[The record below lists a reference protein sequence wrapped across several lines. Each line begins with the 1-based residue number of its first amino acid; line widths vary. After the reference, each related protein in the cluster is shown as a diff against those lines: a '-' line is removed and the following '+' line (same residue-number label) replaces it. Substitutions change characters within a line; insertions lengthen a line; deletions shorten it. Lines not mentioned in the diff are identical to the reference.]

1 MKKRTKQYF
10 TAGTIAAMMVS
21 SYGTGVPTMA
31 AKVTLPRTAKVV
43 VGAKKV
49 LKLKNNKR
57 AAKWKVS
64 KGKKYVKIVKKSKKS
79 CTVKGI
85 KKGNATVQAVIGA
98 KKYSCKVKVT
108 VKAKNKVGESKRPSV
123 SPAPEVSKRP
133 SVSPAPE
140 KTEIPATASPGV
152 NDGPEGIVTIVYDG
166 TNSDEIKNV
175 SGKVNVIVKDGVTEI
190 GYQAF
195 EECSGLTSITLPK
208 SVTKIGN
215 CAFSGCSG
223 LTSITIPESVTE
235 IGDSAF
241 SCCSNL
247 TSITLPKS
255 VTKIGS
261 EAFYGCSGLTSIT
274 LPNSV
279 TEIGKLAFWEC
290 SGLTSIMIPESVVE
304 IGDSAFWKCSNLES
318 IKVDENNKVYD
329 SRENC
334 NAIIEKSGNVLIVG
348 CKNTKVP
355 EGVTE
360 IGASAFEDCSG
371 LASIMI
377 PESVTKIG
385 GDAFRCCGGLAS
397 ITLPDSVTEIG
408 WGAFYGCSG
417 LTNIMIPESVTK
429 IGGDAF
435 RCCSG
440 LMNIT
445 IPERVMEIGGYAFS
459 ECKALTYITIPKS
472 VMKIGQGAF
481 SCCDNL
487 ESIKVDK
494 NNKTY
499 DSRENCNAII
509 EKSSSALIAGCKNTE
524 VPSGVTQMGER
535 AFYGCSGLT
544 SITLPESVT
553 EIGYVCIF

>member
-21 SYGTGVPTMA
+21 SYGTGVPAMA

-166 TNSDEIKNV
+166 TNSDEIKDIP
-175 SGKVNVIVKDGVTEI
+175 GKVNVIVKDGVTEI
-190 GYQAF
+190 GS
-195 EECSGLTSITLPK
+195 E
-208 SVTKIGN
+208 
-215 CAFSGCSG
+215 AFSGCSG
-223 LTSITIPESVTE
+223 LTSITLPESVTKIGSEAFSGCSGLTSITLPDSVTE

-241 SCCSNL
+241 SYCSDL
-247 TSITLPKS
+247 TSITLPKN

-261 EAFYGCSGLTSIT
+261 KAFSRCSGLTSIT
-274 LPNSV
+274 LPDSV
-279 TEIGKLAFWEC
+279 TEIGAGVF
-290 SGLTSIMIPESVVE
+290 
-304 IGDSAFWKCSNLES
+304 AACSNLES
-318 IKVDENNKVYD
+318 IKVNENNKVYD

-334 NAIIEKSGNVLIVG
+334 NAIIKKSSNTLIAG

-355 EGVTE
+355 
-360 IGASAFEDCSG
+360 SG
-371 LASIMI
+371 
-377 PESVTKIG
+377 VTKIG
-385 GDAFRCCGGLAS
+385 DDAFYLC
-397 ITLPDSVTEIG
+397 
-408 WGAFYGCSG
+408 F
-417 LTNIMIPESVTK
+417 
-429 IGGDAF
+429 
-435 RCCSG
+435 
-440 LMNIT
+440 
-445 IPERVMEIGGYAFS
+445 
-459 ECKALTYITIPKS
+459 
-472 VMKIGQGAF
+472 
-481 SCCDNL
+481 
-487 ESIKVDK
+487 
-494 NNKTY
+494 
-499 DSRENCNAII
+499 
-509 EKSSSALIAGCKNTE
+509 
-524 VPSGVTQMGER
+524 
-535 AFYGCSGLT
+535 GLT
-544 SITLPESVT
+544 SITIPESVK
-553 EIGYVCIF
+553 EIGYRVFSGCDNLTNITWKGNIYASVNDFMDAFQTQMIS

>member
-64 KGKKYVKIVKKSKKS
+64 KCKKYVKIVKKSKKS

-175 SGKVNVIVKDGVTEI
+175 SGKVNVIVKEGVTEI

-208 SVTKIGN
+208 SVTKIG
-215 CAFSGCSG
+215 
-223 LTSITIPESVTE
+223 
-235 IGDSAF
+235 
-241 SCCSNL
+241 
-247 TSITLPKS
+247 
-255 VTKIGS
+255 
-261 EAFYGCSGLTSIT
+261 
-274 LPNSV
+274 
-279 TEIGKLAFWEC
+279 
-290 SGLTSIMIPESVVE
+290 
-304 IGDSAFWKCSNLES
+304 
-318 IKVDENNKVYD
+318 
-329 SRENC
+329 
-334 NAIIEKSGNVLIVG
+334 
-348 CKNTKVP
+348 
-355 EGVTE
+355 
-360 IGASAFEDCSG
+360 
-371 LASIMI
+371 
-377 PESVTKIG
+377 

-397 ITLPDSVTEIG
+397 IMLPDSVTEIG

-494 NNKTY
+494 NNKIY

-553 EIGYVCIF
+553 EIGEFAFSDCSGLTSITLSDRITKIGDGVFCGCSHLTSMVLPNSVAEVNSMAFVGCDNLTSITWKGKVYGSVNDFLDSGVKII

>member
-21 SYGTGVPTMA
+21 SYGTGVTAMA

-64 KGKKYVKIVKKSKKS
+64 KGKKYVKIVKKSKKR

-108 VKAKNKVGESKRPSV
+108 AKAKNKVVESKRPSV
-123 SPAPEVSKRP
+123 SPVPEVSKRP
-133 SVSPAPE
+133 SVSPEPE
-140 KTEIPATASPGV
+140 KSEIPATASPEV
-152 NDGPEGIVTIVYDG
+152 TDEPEGIVTIVYDG
-166 TNSDEIKNV
+166 TNSDEIKDIP
-175 SGKVNVIVKDGVTEI
+175 GKVNVIVKDGVTEI

-241 SCCSNL
+241 SYCSDL
-247 TSITLPKS
+247 TSITLPKN

-261 EAFYGCSGLTSIT
+261 KAFSRCSGLTSIT
-274 LPNSV
+274 LPDSV
-279 TEIGKLAFWEC
+279 TEIGAGVF
-290 SGLTSIMIPESVVE
+290 
-304 IGDSAFWKCSNLES
+304 AACSNLES
-318 IKVDENNKVYD
+318 IKVNKNNKVYD

-334 NAIIEKSGNVLIVG
+334 NAIIEKSSNTLIAG

-355 EGVTE
+355 
-360 IGASAFEDCSG
+360 SG
-371 LASIMI
+371 
-377 PESVTKIG
+377 VTKIG
-385 GDAFRCCGGLAS
+385 DDAFYLC
-397 ITLPDSVTEIG
+397 
-408 WGAFYGCSG
+408 F
-417 LTNIMIPESVTK
+417 
-429 IGGDAF
+429 
-435 RCCSG
+435 
-440 LMNIT
+440 
-445 IPERVMEIGGYAFS
+445 
-459 ECKALTYITIPKS
+459 
-472 VMKIGQGAF
+472 
-481 SCCDNL
+481 
-487 ESIKVDK
+487 
-494 NNKTY
+494 
-499 DSRENCNAII
+499 
-509 EKSSSALIAGCKNTE
+509 
-524 VPSGVTQMGER
+524 
-535 AFYGCSGLT
+535 GLT
-544 SITLPESVT
+544 SITIPESVK
-553 EIGYVCIF
+553 EIGYRVFSGCDNLTNITWKGNIYASVNDFMDAFQTQWKKGVWKME

>member
-133 SVSPAPE
+133 SVTPAPE

-175 SGKVNVIVKDGVTEI
+175 SGKVNVIVKEGVTEI

-223 LTSITIPESVTE
+223 LTSITIPESVT
-235 IGDSAF
+235 
-241 SCCSNL
+241 
-247 TSITLPKS
+247 
-255 VTKIGS
+255 
-261 EAFYGCSGLTSIT
+261 
-274 LPNSV
+274 
-279 TEIGKLAFWEC
+279 
-290 SGLTSIMIPESVVE
+290 E

-371 LASIMI
+371 LASIM
-377 PESVTKIG
+377 
-385 GDAFRCCGGLAS
+385 
-397 ITLPDSVTEIG
+397 LPDSVTEIG

-417 LTNIMIPESVTK
+417 LTNIKIP
-429 IGGDAF
+429 
-435 RCCSG
+435 
-440 LMNIT
+440 
-445 IPERVMEIGGYAFS
+445 
-459 ECKALTYITIPKS
+459 
-472 VMKIGQGAF
+472 
-481 SCCDNL
+481 
-487 ESIKVDK
+487 
-494 NNKTY
+494 
-499 DSRENCNAII
+499 
-509 EKSSSALIAGCKNTE
+509 
-524 VPSGVTQMGER
+524 
-535 AFYGCSGLT
+535 
-544 SITLPESVT
+544 
-553 EIGYVCIF
+553 

>member
-21 SYGTGVPTMA
+21 SYGTSVSVMA

-57 AAKWKVS
+57 AVKWKVS

-85 KKGNATVQAVIGA
+85 KKGNATVRAVIGA

-108 VKAKNKVGESKRPSV
+108 AKAKNKVGESKRPSV
-123 SPAPEVSKRP
+123 SPTPEASKRP

-175 SGKVNVIVKDGVTEI
+175 SGKVNVIVKEGVTEI

-371 LASIMI
+371 LASIML
-377 PESVTKIG
+377 PDSVTKIG

-397 ITLPDSVTEIG
+397 IMLPDSVTEIG

-417 LTNIMIPESVTK
+417 LPLRYN
-429 IGGDAF
+429 
-435 RCCSG
+435 
-440 LMNIT
+440 N
-445 IPERVMEIGGYAFS
+445 
-459 ECKALTYITIPKS
+459 
-472 VMKIGQGAF
+472 
-481 SCCDNL
+481 
-487 ESIKVDK
+487 DK
-494 NNKTY
+494 RK
-499 DSRENCNAII
+499 
-509 EKSSSALIAGCKNTE
+509 K
-524 VPSGVTQMGER
+524 P
-535 AFYGCSGLT
+535 
-544 SITLPESVT
+544 
-553 EIGYVCIF
+553 

>member
-21 SYGTGVPTMA
+21 SYGTGVTAMA

-64 KGKKYVKIVKKSKKS
+64 KGKKYVKIVKKSKKR

-108 VKAKNKVGESKRPSV
+108 AKAKNKVVESKRPSV
-123 SPAPEVSKRP
+123 SPVPEVSKRP
-133 SVSPAPE
+133 SVSPEPE
-140 KTEIPATASPGV
+140 KSEIPATASPEV
-152 NDGPEGIVTIVYDG
+152 TDEPEGIVTIVYDG
-166 TNSDEIKNV
+166 TNSDEIKDIP
-175 SGKVNVIVKDGVTEI
+175 GKVNVIVKDGVTEI

-241 SCCSNL
+241 SYCSDL
-247 TSITLPKS
+247 TSITLPKN

-261 EAFYGCSGLTSIT
+261 EAFSGCSGLTSIT
-274 LPNSV
+274 LPDSV
-279 TEIGKLAFWEC
+279 TEIGAGVF
-290 SGLTSIMIPESVVE
+290 
-304 IGDSAFWKCSNLES
+304 AACSNLES
-318 IKVDENNKVYD
+318 IKVNENNKVYD

-334 NAIIEKSGNVLIVG
+334 NAIIKKSSNTLIAG

-355 EGVTE
+355 
-360 IGASAFEDCSG
+360 SG
-371 LASIMI
+371 
-377 PESVTKIG
+377 VTKIG
-385 GDAFRCCGGLAS
+385 DDAFYLC
-397 ITLPDSVTEIG
+397 
-408 WGAFYGCSG
+408 F
-417 LTNIMIPESVTK
+417 
-429 IGGDAF
+429 
-435 RCCSG
+435 
-440 LMNIT
+440 
-445 IPERVMEIGGYAFS
+445 
-459 ECKALTYITIPKS
+459 
-472 VMKIGQGAF
+472 
-481 SCCDNL
+481 
-487 ESIKVDK
+487 
-494 NNKTY
+494 
-499 DSRENCNAII
+499 
-509 EKSSSALIAGCKNTE
+509 
-524 VPSGVTQMGER
+524 
-535 AFYGCSGLT
+535 GLT
-544 SITLPESVT
+544 SITIPESVK
-553 EIGYVCIF
+553 EIGYRVFSGCDNLTNITWKGNIYASVNDFMDAFQTQWKKGVWKME

>member
-175 SGKVNVIVKDGVTEI
+175 SGKVNVIVKEGVTEI

-360 IGASAFEDCSG
+360 IGEF
-371 LASIMI
+371 
-377 PESVTKIG
+377 
-385 GDAFRCCGGLAS
+385 
-397 ITLPDSVTEIG
+397 
-408 WGAFYGCSG
+408 
-417 LTNIMIPESVTK
+417 
-429 IGGDAF
+429 
-435 RCCSG
+435 
-440 LMNIT
+440 
-445 IPERVMEIGGYAFS
+445 AFS
-459 ECKALTYITIPKS
+459 
-472 VMKIGQGAF
+472 
-481 SCCDNL
+481 D
-487 ESIKVDK
+487 
-494 NNKTY
+494 
-499 DSRENCNAII
+499 
-509 EKSSSALIAGCKNTE
+509 
-524 VPSGVTQMGER
+524 
-535 AFYGCSGLT
+535 CSGLT
-544 SITLPESVT
+544 SITLSDRITKIGDGVFCGCSHLTSMVLPNSVAEVNSMAFVGCDNLT
-553 EIGYVCIF
+553 SITWKGKVYGSVNDFLDSGVKII

>member
-166 TNSDEIKNV
+166 TNSDEIKDIP
-175 SGKVNVIVKDGVTEI
+175 GKVNVIVKDGVTEI
-190 GYQAF
+190 GS
-195 EECSGLTSITLPK
+195 E
-208 SVTKIGN
+208 
-215 CAFSGCSG
+215 AFSGCSG
-223 LTSITIPESVTE
+223 LTSITLPDSVTE
-235 IGDSAF
+235 IGAGVF
-241 SCCSNL
+241 
-247 TSITLPKS
+247 
-255 VTKIGS
+255 
-261 EAFYGCSGLTSIT
+261 A
-274 LPNSV
+274 
-279 TEIGKLAFWEC
+279 A
-290 SGLTSIMIPESVVE
+290 
-304 IGDSAFWKCSNLES
+304 CSNLES
-318 IKVDENNKVYD
+318 IKVNENNKVYD

-334 NAIIEKSGNVLIVG
+334 NAIIKKSSNTLIAG

-355 EGVTE
+355 
-360 IGASAFEDCSG
+360 SG
-371 LASIMI
+371 
-377 PESVTKIG
+377 VTKIG
-385 GDAFRCCGGLAS
+385 DDAFYLC
-397 ITLPDSVTEIG
+397 
-408 WGAFYGCSG
+408 F
-417 LTNIMIPESVTK
+417 
-429 IGGDAF
+429 
-435 RCCSG
+435 
-440 LMNIT
+440 
-445 IPERVMEIGGYAFS
+445 
-459 ECKALTYITIPKS
+459 
-472 VMKIGQGAF
+472 
-481 SCCDNL
+481 
-487 ESIKVDK
+487 
-494 NNKTY
+494 
-499 DSRENCNAII
+499 
-509 EKSSSALIAGCKNTE
+509 
-524 VPSGVTQMGER
+524 
-535 AFYGCSGLT
+535 GLT
-544 SITLPESVT
+544 SITIPESVK
-553 EIGYVCIF
+553 EIGYRVFSGCDNLTNITWKGNIYASVNDFMDAFQTQMIS

>member
-166 TNSDEIKNV
+166 TNSDEIKDIP
-175 SGKVNVIVKDGVTEI
+175 GKVNVIVKDGVTEI
-190 GYQAF
+190 GS
-195 EECSGLTSITLPK
+195 E
-208 SVTKIGN
+208 
-215 CAFSGCSG
+215 AFSGCSG
-223 LTSITIPESVTE
+223 LTSITLPE
-235 IGDSAF
+235 
-241 SCCSNL
+241 
-247 TSITLPKS
+247 S

-261 EAFYGCSGLTSIT
+261 EAFSGCSGLT
-274 LPNSV
+274 
-279 TEIGKLAFWEC
+279 
-290 SGLTSIMIPESVVE
+290 
-304 IGDSAFWKCSNLES
+304 
-318 IKVDENNKVYD
+318 
-329 SRENC
+329 
-334 NAIIEKSGNVLIVG
+334 
-348 CKNTKVP
+348 
-355 EGVTE
+355 
-360 IGASAFEDCSG
+360 
-371 LASIMI
+371 
-377 PESVTKIG
+377 
-385 GDAFRCCGGLAS
+385 S

-408 WGAFYGCSG
+408 DSAFFYCSD
-417 LTNIMIPESVTK
+417 LTSITLPKNVTK
-429 IGGDAF
+429 IGRAAF
-435 RCCSG
+435 
-440 LMNIT
+440 
-445 IPERVMEIGGYAFS
+445 
-459 ECKALTYITIPKS
+459 
-472 VMKIGQGAF
+472 
-481 SCCDNL
+481 
-487 ESIKVDK
+487 
-494 NNKTY
+494 
-499 DSRENCNAII
+499 EN
-509 EKSSSALIAGCKNTE
+509 
-524 VPSGVTQMGER
+524 
-535 AFYGCSGLT
+535 CSGLT

-553 EIGYVCIF
+553 EIGSEAFYYCSGLTSITLPESVVEIGDHAFSSCDNLESIKVNENNKVYDSRENCNAIIKKSSNTLIAGCKNTKVPSGVMKIGYGAFFDCSDLMSITLPESVTEIDMYAFSDCSDLTSITLPESVTEIGRGAFLGCSGLTSITLPDSVTEIGAGVFAACSNLESIKVNENNKVYDSRENCNAIIKKSSNTLIAGCKNTKVPSGVTKIGDDAFYLCFGLTSITIPESVKEIGYRVFSGCDNLTNITWKGNIYASVNDFMDAFQTQMIS

>member
-21 SYGTGVPTMA
+21 SYGTGVPAMA

-166 TNSDEIKNV
+166 TNSDEIKDIP
-175 SGKVNVIVKDGVTEI
+175 GKVNVIVKDGVT
-190 GYQAF
+190 
-195 EECSGLTSITLPK
+195 
-208 SVTKIGN
+208 KIGSK
-215 CAFSGCSG
+215 AFSGCSG
-223 LTSITIPESVTE
+223 LTSITLPDSVTE

-241 SCCSNL
+241 SYCSDL
-247 TSITLPKS
+247 TSITLPKN
-255 VTKIGS
+255 VTKIGRA
-261 EAFYGCSGLTSIT
+261 AFENCSGLTSIT
-274 LPNSV
+274 LPESV
-279 TEIGKLAFWEC
+279 TEIGSEAFYYC
-290 SGLTSIMIPESVVE
+290 SGLTSITLPESVVE
-304 IGDSAFWKCSNLES
+304 IGDHAFSSCDNLES
-318 IKVDENNKVYD
+318 IKVNENNKVYD

-334 NAIIEKSGNVLIVG
+334 NAIIEKSSNTLIAG

-355 EGVTE
+355 
-360 IGASAFEDCSG
+360 SG
-371 LASIMI
+371 
-377 PESVTKIG
+377 VTKIG
-385 GDAFRCCGGLAS
+385 DDAFYLC
-397 ITLPDSVTEIG
+397 
-408 WGAFYGCSG
+408 F
-417 LTNIMIPESVTK
+417 
-429 IGGDAF
+429 
-435 RCCSG
+435 
-440 LMNIT
+440 
-445 IPERVMEIGGYAFS
+445 
-459 ECKALTYITIPKS
+459 
-472 VMKIGQGAF
+472 
-481 SCCDNL
+481 
-487 ESIKVDK
+487 
-494 NNKTY
+494 
-499 DSRENCNAII
+499 
-509 EKSSSALIAGCKNTE
+509 
-524 VPSGVTQMGER
+524 
-535 AFYGCSGLT
+535 GLT
-544 SITLPESVT
+544 SITIPESVK
-553 EIGYVCIF
+553 EIGYRVFSGCDNLTNITWKGNIYASVNDFMDAFQTQMIS

>member
-21 SYGTGVPTMA
+21 SYGTGVTAMA

-64 KGKKYVKIVKKSKKS
+64 KGKKYVKIVKKSKKR

-108 VKAKNKVGESKRPSV
+108 AKAKNKVVESKRPSV
-123 SPAPEVSKRP
+123 SPVPEVSKRP
-133 SVSPAPE
+133 SVSPEPE
-140 KTEIPATASPGV
+140 KSEIPATASPEV
-152 NDGPEGIVTIVYDG
+152 TDEPEGIVTIVYDG
-166 TNSDEIKNV
+166 TNSDEIKDIP
-175 SGKVNVIVKDGVTEI
+175 GKVNVIVKDGVTEI

-241 SCCSNL
+241 SYCSDL
-247 TSITLPKS
+247 TSITLPKN

-261 EAFYGCSGLTSIT
+261 KAFSRCSGLTSIT
-274 LPNSV
+274 LPDSV
-279 TEIGKLAFWEC
+279 TEIGAGVF
-290 SGLTSIMIPESVVE
+290 
-304 IGDSAFWKCSNLES
+304 AACSNLES
-318 IKVDENNKVYD
+318 IKVNENNKVYD

-334 NAIIEKSGNVLIVG
+334 NAIIKKSSNTLIAG

-355 EGVTE
+355 
-360 IGASAFEDCSG
+360 SG
-371 LASIMI
+371 
-377 PESVTKIG
+377 VTKIG
-385 GDAFRCCGGLAS
+385 DDAFYLC
-397 ITLPDSVTEIG
+397 
-408 WGAFYGCSG
+408 F
-417 LTNIMIPESVTK
+417 
-429 IGGDAF
+429 
-435 RCCSG
+435 
-440 LMNIT
+440 
-445 IPERVMEIGGYAFS
+445 
-459 ECKALTYITIPKS
+459 
-472 VMKIGQGAF
+472 
-481 SCCDNL
+481 
-487 ESIKVDK
+487 
-494 NNKTY
+494 
-499 DSRENCNAII
+499 
-509 EKSSSALIAGCKNTE
+509 
-524 VPSGVTQMGER
+524 
-535 AFYGCSGLT
+535 GLT
-544 SITLPESVT
+544 SITIPESVK
-553 EIGYVCIF
+553 EIGYRVFSGCDNLTNITWKGNIYASVNDFMDAFQTQWKKGVWKME

>member
-21 SYGTGVPTMA
+21 SYGTSVPVMA
-31 AKVTLPRTAKVV
+31 AKVTLPKTAKVV

-64 KGKKYVKIVKKSKKS
+64 KGKKYVKIVKKSKKR

-85 KKGNATVQAVIGA
+85 KRGNATVQAVIGA

-108 VKAKNKVGESKRPSV
+108 AKAKNKVGESKRPSV
-123 SPAPEVSKRP
+123 SPTPEASKRP

-166 TNSDEIKNV
+166 TNSDEIKDIP
-175 SGKVNVIVKDGVTEI
+175 GKVNVIVKDGVTEI

-195 EECSGLTSITLPK
+195 EECSGLTRITLPK

-290 SGLTSIMIPESVVE
+290 SGLTSIMISESVTE
-304 IGDSAFWKCSNLES
+304 IGSQAFWKCSNLES

-329 SRENC
+329 SR
-334 NAIIEKSGNVLIVG
+334 
-348 CKNTKVP
+348 
-355 EGVTE
+355 
-360 IGASAFEDCSG
+360 D
-371 LASIMI
+371 
-377 PESVTKIG
+377 
-385 GDAFRCCGGLAS
+385 
-397 ITLPDSVTEIG
+397 
-408 WGAFYGCSG
+408 
-417 LTNIMIPESVTK
+417 
-429 IGGDAF
+429 
-435 RCCSG
+435 
-440 LMNIT
+440 
-445 IPERVMEIGGYAFS
+445 
-459 ECKALTYITIPKS
+459 
-472 VMKIGQGAF
+472 
-481 SCCDNL
+481 
-487 ESIKVDK
+487 
-494 NNKTY
+494 
-499 DSRENCNAII
+499 NCNAII

-524 VPSGVTQMGER
+524 VPSGVTQIGER
-535 AFYGCSGLT
+535 AFDGCSGLT

-553 EIGYVCIF
+553 EIGEFAFSDCSGLTSITLSDRITKIGDGVFCGCSHLTSMVLPNSVAEVNSMAFVGCDNLTSITWKGKVYGSVNDFLDSGVKII

>member
-21 SYGTGVPTMA
+21 SYGTGVPAMA

-140 KTEIPATASPGV
+140 KTEIPATASTGV

-166 TNSDEIKNV
+166 TNSDEIKDIP
-175 SGKVNVIVKDGVTEI
+175 GKVNVIVK
-190 GYQAF
+190 
-195 EECSGLTSITLPK
+195 
-208 SVTKIGN
+208 
-215 CAFSGCSG
+215 
-223 LTSITIPESVTE
+223 
-235 IGDSAF
+235 
-241 SCCSNL
+241 
-247 TSITLPKS
+247 
-255 VTKIGS
+255 
-261 EAFYGCSGLTSIT
+261 
-274 LPNSV
+274 
-279 TEIGKLAFWEC
+279 
-290 SGLTSIMIPESVVE
+290 
-304 IGDSAFWKCSNLES
+304 
-318 IKVDENNKVYD
+318 
-329 SRENC
+329 
-334 NAIIEKSGNVLIVG
+334 
-348 CKNTKVP
+348 

-371 LASIMI
+371 LASITL

-385 GDAFRCCGGLAS
+385 GA
-397 ITLPDSVTEIG
+397 
-408 WGAFYGCSG
+408 
-417 LTNIMIPESVTK
+417 
-429 IGGDAF
+429 
-435 RCCSG
+435 
-440 LMNIT
+440 
-445 IPERVMEIGGYAFS
+445 AFS
-459 ECKALTYITIPKS
+459 
-472 VMKIGQGAF
+472 
-481 SCCDNL
+481 
-487 ESIKVDK
+487 
-494 NNKTY
+494 
-499 DSRENCNAII
+499 R
-509 EKSSSALIAGCKNTE
+509 
-524 VPSGVTQMGER
+524 
-535 AFYGCSGLT
+535 CSGLT

-553 EIGYVCIF
+553 EIGDSAFSYCSGLTSITIPKNVTKIGSEAFLGCSGLTSITLPDSVTEIGDSAFSYCSDLTSITLPKNVTKIGRAAFENCSGLTSITLPESVTEIGSEAFYYCSGLTSITLPESVVEIGDHAFSSCDNLESIKVNENNKVYDSRENCNAIIEKSSNTLIAGCKNTKVPSGVMKIGIVIY